1 MFIDPVLLPMVPTP
15 NPRGVTPRT
24 PSYFSSEYCVPV
36 MVIYELRTAP
46 PHMDIEVGDIKAT
59 VVSASAEAE
68 YGVGLKPVTAT
79 KLQSLSKVLNGK
91 SQILLTIPGMT
102 KYTLWKEAYVLW

>member
-1 MFIDPVLLPMVPTP
+1 MFIDPVLLLMVRTP

-59 VVSASAEAE
+59 VVSGSAEAE
-68 YGVGLKPVTAT
+68 
-79 KLQSLSKVLNGK
+79 
-91 SQILLTIPGMT
+91 
-102 KYTLWKEAYVLW
+102 